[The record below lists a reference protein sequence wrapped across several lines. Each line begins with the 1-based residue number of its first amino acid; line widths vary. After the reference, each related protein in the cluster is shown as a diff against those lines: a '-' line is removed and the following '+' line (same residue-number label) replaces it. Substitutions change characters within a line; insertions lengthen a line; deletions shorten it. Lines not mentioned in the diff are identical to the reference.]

1 MIHNF
6 LHKLQVFNYKNIVE
20 NEFIFDKKINC
31 LVGDNGVGKTN
42 VLDTIYH
49 LSIGKSYFK
58 LKNDQI
64 INNDSDFLLIEGD
77 FECNEKKE
85 NIICSIKRGGKKVLK
100 RNSKVYKKFSN
111 HIGLIPVVMI
121 SPYDTDLINEGSIE
135 RRKFIEGN
143 ALIFSPFL
151 KVLLRRC

>member
-58 LKNDQI
+58 TKSEKALDIAITPNRADCLGVRGIARDLASSGLGNLLK
-64 INNDSDFLLIEGD
+64 L
-77 FECNEKKE
+77 KKK
-85 NIICSIKRGGKKVLK
+85 SLK
-100 RNSKVYKKFSN
+100 Q
-111 HIGLIPVVMI
+111 
-121 SPYDTDLINEGSIE
+121 
-135 RRKFIEGN
+135 RKYN
-143 ALIFSPFL
+143 L
-151 KVLLRRC
+151 

>member
-6 LHKLQVFNYKNIVE
+6 LHKLQVFNYKNIAE

-85 NIICSIKRGGKKVLK
+85 NTLVLSKEEVKAMTSLGGFRKAKQMSLDM
-100 RNSKVYKKFSN
+100 FS
-111 HIGLIPVVMI
+111 
-121 SPYDTDLINEGSIE
+121 
-135 RRKFIEGN
+135 
-143 ALIFSPFL
+143 
-151 KVLLRRC
+151 